1 MSNKTKLSI
10 CALTSV
16 SAIAFVL
23 TAAHLN
29 RSLAPKN
36 ILANDTCAGNH
47 YIAQH
52 ETFTE
57 DGLNEMWI
65 CCKHHE
71 IYNYID
77 EISDYDASNWED
89 INSSFPLSRK
99 SELETETR
107 KDKAF
112 RKAAF
117 KDVTTYGDATV
128 DSSTGIINVA
138 DSGFVLTNKAYN
150 DVEFTVQ
157 FSAASTVNPY
167 WSPFT
172 ITNSLLLGASYSN
185 GKLTGFAIDVSEDSI
200 ELLYLDGEQGDVYT
214 SIGCLGETYKAGN
227 YSNQNLNI
235 KISGFHLNV
244 SNDSSSLLD
253 CDLVFPSRNYKA
265 VYCGGSI
272 GFIGKGATNWQL
284 SFSNLVYKDAPTFKT
299 SNNNDWTFYNKKT
312 KSSFS
317 ASTSGYIIS
326 REKYNSFNANIYI
339 DRWSNYNSWGTTSN
353 ITPRNAFVFGAS
365 ENSDGTLSG
374 YALDFEDN
382 FAILLKLEN
391 GIASNPYAKFVTIDY
406 TNYKWLE
413 ISLTN
418 NVITF
423 TSGSSTE
430 NVDLGDD
437 VNGSIGYLSNQV
449 SGDQD
454 YLSPYNVRMT
464 AANN

>member
-1 MSNKTKLSI
+1 MKNKTKLTI
-10 CALTSV
+10 CVLASV
-16 SAIAFVL
+16 SAIALVL

-29 RSLAPKN
+29 GSLTPIN
-36 ILANDTCAGNH
+36 IFANDACVGNH

-89 INSSFPLSRK
+89 INASFPLSRK
-99 SELETETR
+99 SELETDTR

-128 DSSTGIINVA
+128 DSSAGVIKVA
-138 DSGFVLTNKAYN
+138 NSGFALTNKAYN
-150 DVEFTVQ
+150 DVEFTVK
-157 FSAASTVNPY
+157 FNSASTTNPY
-167 WSPFT
+167 WDPY
-172 ITNSLLLGASYSN
+172 IIKNSLLLGASYSN
-185 GKLTGFAIDVSEDSI
+185 RKLTGFAIDVSEDCI
-200 ELLYLDGEQGDVYT
+200 QLLYLDGEQGDVYK
-214 SIGCLGETYKAGN
+214 SIGCLNDTYLAGD
-227 YSNQNLNI
+227 YSNQNLKI

-244 SNDSSSLLD
+244 SNDSTSLLD
-253 CDLVFPSRNYKA
+253 CDLVFPSKNYKA

-272 GFIGKGATNWQL
+272 GFIRKDADNFEL
-284 SFSNLVYKDAPTFKT
+284 SFSDLVYKDAPTFKT
-299 SNNNDWTFYNKKT
+299 SNNNDWTFYKNT

-317 ASTSGYIIS
+317 ASTSGYVIS
-326 REKYNSFNANIYI
+326 REKYNSFNANIYV

-353 ITPRNAFVFGAS
+353 ITPRNAFVFGVT

-374 YALDFEDN
+374 YALDFEDR
-382 FAILLKLEN
+382 FAILLKLDN
-391 GIASNPYAKFVTIDY
+391 GIASNPYAVYVTVDY

-423 TSGSSTE
+423 TSGSDTK
-430 NVDLGDD
+430 NVALDDD

-454 YLSPYNVRMT
+454 YQLPYNVRMT
-464 AANN
+464 AAKS